1 MCLFTLCCPQSNT
14 EENLDPHSSDLN
26 PCNFFWGG
34 GGMLKKKVYNKNPHT
49 EDDLKESIHYF
60 TVHQNVDMQLQ
71 IVRNRN

>member
-1 MCLFTLCCPQSNT
+1 
-14 EENLDPHSSDLN
+14 
-26 PCNFFWGG
+26 
-34 GGMLKKKVYNKNPHT
+34 MLKKKVYNKNPHT